1 MHHSPIVHTQN
12 APRLG
17 TYSLLFILMMM
28 VMREQHCYGRL
39 GQEVRDLYTVVK
51 TEINK
56 GHNAPH

>member
-1 MHHSPIVHTQN
+1 MYHSHIVHTQN
-12 APRLG
+12 APQVGDLH
-17 TYSLLFILMMM
+17 SLLMMMM
-28 VMREQHCYGRL
+28 VMREQHCYSRL